1 MNPTNFQP
9 PTYFE
14 NIVSYDNKS
23 YFKGIDKN
31 IEWRGQIKSLSGNIK
46 FRIKFYGELMTETF
60 KGHKISDTGLIVGT
74 DFSQTLVIA
83 EEIETKDKI
92 LLFDGCRHGYDAMF
106 CDEYTDEQLKNRP
119 TETIYKDEEGNE
131 IFEIIVKVYYGIDYD
146 EEIEDFKN
154 ENGEI
159 ELISGEIISE
169 EKLKRNGFDYLEIR
183 VINSKEKEI
192 EIISEEL
199 A

>member
-14 NIVSYDNKS
+14 SYVSYENEN
-23 YFKGIDKN
+23 YFKEVDKN
-31 IEWRGQIKSLSGNIK
+31 IEWRGQIKSISGNKK

-60 KGHKISDTGLIVGT
+60 NGHKISDSGLITGS
-74 DFSQTLVIA
+74 DFSQSLVFA
-83 EEIETKDKI
+83 EDIETKEKI
-92 LLFDGCRHGYDAMF
+92 LLFDGCKHGYDAMF
-106 CDEYTDEQLKNRP
+106 CDEYTNEQLKNRS
-119 TETIYKDEEGNE
+119 TEKVYKDKDGSE
-131 IFEIIVKVYYGIDYD
+131 IFEIIIKTYYGIDYD

-169 EKLKRNGFDYLEIR
+169 EELRRNGFDYLEIR
-183 VINSKEKEI
+183 VINTKGNETEI
-192 EIISEEL
+192 VSEEL